1 MSGLD
6 ARGTLGRMSTSQSAV
21 FWVGRVATPAGPR
34 WVRVFA
40 AGSTPAADDPVEVI
54 VDPFADEHGDPYV
67 RVRASVRGEQLG
79 TVGTVKLLPPVRPSK
94 VIGIGRNFRAH
105 AAEFGNEVP
114 TEPLLFFKPPSCLI
128 AGGEAVALPR
138 GYERI
143 DMEAELV
150 VVIGR
155 KATAIAAA
163 DAWQHVAGYTL
174 GNDISNRDLQKRDKQ
189 WTRAKGFDGF
199 GPIGPWLRMTP
210 RGEPMPA
217 GLRIRGFVDGEQ
229 KQDAALTDMVFDV
242 PTLLAY
248 ISACMTL
255 MPCVVIFTGTPE
267 GVSALQPGATT
278 RVELDGWD
286 MVPLENPV
294 R

>member
-1 MSGLD
+1 
-6 ARGTLGRMSTSQSAV
+6 MSTSQV

-40 AGSTPAADDPVEVI
+40 AGATPAADDPLEVI
-54 VDPFADEHGDPYV
+54 VDPFADEHADPYV
-67 RVRASVRGEQLG
+67 RVRASVRGEVLG
-79 TVGTVKLLPPVRPSK
+79 TVGAVKLLPPVRPSK
-94 VIGIGRNFRAH
+94 VIGVGRNFRAH
-105 AAEFGNEVP
+105 AAELGNEVP
-114 TEPLLFFKPPSCLI
+114 TEPLLFFKPPSCLV
-128 AGGEAVALPR
+128 ASGEPVTLPR

-210 RGEPMPA
+210 RGEPLPA
-217 GLRIRGFVDGEQ
+217 GELRIQGGLNGER
-229 KQDAALTDMVFDV
+229 KQDASLADMVFDV
-242 PTLLAY
+242 PYLLEY

-255 MPCVVIFTGTPE
+255 LPGDVIYTGTPE
-267 GVSALQPGATT
+267 GVTALKPGDVA
-278 RVELDGWD
+278 RVELSGWD
-286 MVPLENPV
+286 MCPLESTL

>member
-1 MSGLD
+1 MS
-6 ARGTLGRMSTSQSAV
+6 SSQV

-40 AGSTPAADDPVEVI
+40 AGATPAADDPLEVI

-67 RVRASVRGEQLG
+67 RVRASVRGEVLG
-79 TVGTVKLLPPVRPSK
+79 TVGAVKLLPPVRPSK

-105 AAEFGNEVP
+105 AAELGNEVP
-114 TEPLLFFKPPSCLI
+114 SEPLLFFKPPSCLI
-128 AGGEAVALPR
+128 ASGESVTLPK

-210 RGEPMPA
+210 RGEVLPVEQ
-217 GLRIRGFVDGEQ
+217 LRIQGAVNGER
-229 KQDAALTDMVFDV
+229 KQDASLADMVFDV
-242 PTLLAY
+242 PHLLAY

-255 MPCVVIFTGTPE
+255 LPGDVIFTGTPE
-267 GVSALQPGATT
+267 GVTALRPGDVA
-278 RVELDGWD
+278 RVELAGWD
-286 MVPLENPV
+286 MNPLENPL